1 MSTCRWQRGAT
12 AAIEHA
18 GPRWVG
24 VWSLLYTAGCATN
37 SLATHVPL
45 LVGAELT
52 WVAMSLRWARDE
64 VEHVH
69 GELPFTSPTLELA
82 KLGSGDDP
90 AAAGALVGQL
100 TDAILERLDLM
111 LGAGLDPTERE
122 LADRVSSLVRTARPA
137 FAELAP

>member
-1 MSTCRWQRGAT
+1 MSDCRWQRGTT

-18 GPRWVG
+18 GPRWSG
-24 VWSLLYTAGCATN
+24 VWSLLYTAGSATTT
-37 SLATHVPL
+37 LAARVPPL
-45 LVGAELT
+45 AGAELT
-52 WVAMSLRWARDE
+52 WAAMSLRWARDE

-69 GELPFTSPTLELA
+69 GELPFTSPTVELA
-82 KLGSGDDP
+82 ELGSDDDP

-111 LGAGLDPTERE
+111 LEAGLDRTERE
-122 LADRVSSLVRTARPA
+122 LADRVGSLVRTARPA